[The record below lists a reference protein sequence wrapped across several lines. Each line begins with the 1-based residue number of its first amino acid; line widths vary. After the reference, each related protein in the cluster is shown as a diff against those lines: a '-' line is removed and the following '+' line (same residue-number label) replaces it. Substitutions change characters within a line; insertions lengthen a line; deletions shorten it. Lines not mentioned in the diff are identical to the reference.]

1 MFLVMMFIT
10 GNYIKLQSA
19 KWFSVYS
26 AIIANVIFVVKERLY
41 NKYAMIRLM
50 YLMIYLGADYVTFYE
65 VDHNSS
71 INFQTFSVRMKTVIN
86 ILH

>member
-26 AIIANVIFVVKERLY
+26 AIANVIFVVKEWIY
-41 NKYAMIRLM
+41 NKYAMSRLM
-50 YLMIYLGADYVTFYE
+50 YLMIYLRADYVL
-65 VDHNSS
+65 
-71 INFQTFSVRMKTVIN
+71 RG
-86 ILH
+86 